1 MKKAL
6 ALVLALVMMACVCM
20 ACAKKT
26 NDEPKDAEGG
36 YKIAYTSNYL
46 GNSWRTQYEEAI
58 RTRFDQY
65 KEKGVVSDY
74 TFVACNSDV
83 TEQLNQLNALL
94 QEDYDLI
101 MIDAVSASSL
111 TSVIEEANEK
121 GVKILLGNTIC
132 PYEGVTCISADLA
145 SVYAKADAYY
155 LCDKLDGK
163 GDIVEMFGVA
173 GQGTCE
179 LFELAAQEVFDQY
192 DINIL
197 AKTNGYWN
205 DADAQT
211 EMATLLSTYGESI
224 DGIFCE
230 DGMTYG
236 IINAYLNAG
245 EATVPVGGDY
255 FNSFIQYWYNNQDT
269 LDTIMIPNSPYATG
283 TALVDCCVYMCAGY
297 EVQADQFIANP
308 LDTTVNNWCALA
320 MPYIVLEKD
329 EMNASWLSN
338 FPNTAVMSLDDA
350 HALMDGKEETAAI
363 PLYFDDDYIA
373 GLFGLEKSLWW

>member
-121 GVKILLGNTIC
+121 GVKILLGNTISI
-132 PYEGVTCISADLA
+132 PVVLLIGIAMAIAMGAINGVLVSVMRINPMMTTFATQSMYAGLALWIMKIPGGSAPIKLTKWFATRVLGYIPMSLIVVLALLALVLIIMRTPIGVKMYAIGNNEEKAYISGIRVVPIKFFAYVFSGFAAGVAAICYTARTGGGDPTAALTLTLNCIAACVIGGLSLA
-145 SVYAKADAYY
+145 G
-155 LCDKLDGK
+155 GK
-163 GDIVEMFGVA
+163 GTCVGGLWGALFLQMIISTILSARIPTMAQDLVEGLIIFVGIAGTIVAFSNSLRKRRHSSLPPKRE
-173 GQGTCE
+173 
-179 LFELAAQEVFDQY
+179 
-192 DINIL
+192 
-197 AKTNGYWN
+197 
-205 DADAQT
+205 
-211 EMATLLSTYGESI
+211 ES
-224 DGIFCE
+224 
-230 DGMTYG
+230 
-236 IINAYLNAG
+236 
-245 EATVPVGGDY
+245 EATE
-255 FNSFIQYWYNNQDT
+255 
-269 LDTIMIPNSPYATG
+269 L
-283 TALVDCCVYMCAGY
+283 
-297 EVQADQFIANP
+297 
-308 LDTTVNNWCALA
+308 
-320 MPYIVLEKD
+320 
-329 EMNASWLSN
+329 
-338 FPNTAVMSLDDA
+338 
-350 HALMDGKEETAAI
+350 
-363 PLYFDDDYIA
+363 
-373 GLFGLEKSLWW
+373 